1 MAKKSAYREKR
12 RQQQQHRRQTI
23 IIIVIVAALAVVALL
38 ILPNYLPVGEIASV
52 TPQARPDAQGMTMGN
67 PDAPVRID
75 VFEDF
80 QCPSC
85 RAFTENYEALLI
97 ANDIPSGRVYYVF
110 HNWPFIGPESQ
121 QAANASMC
129 ANAQGRFWDY
139 HDMLFANQ
147 TGENVGA
154 FSDRRLV
161 AFAEQLGLNMSDFN
175 TCFDKNEYQAEIQKD
190 YSEGKQMGVSGTPA
204 VFVNGVQIV
213 PGFIPSYDQIEQAIN
228 NAIGGTPIAP

>member
-1 MAKKSAYREKR
+1 MAKRSAYREKH
-12 RQQQQHRRQTI
+12 RQQQQRRRLTI
-23 IIIVIVAALAVVALL
+23 IIVVSIAALAVVALL
-38 ILPNYLPVGEIASV
+38 ILPNYLPVGEVASV
-52 TPQARPDAQGMTMGN
+52 TPRARPDAQGMTMGN

-85 RAFTENYEALLI
+85 RAFTENYEPLLI
-97 ANDIPSGRVYYVF
+97 ANDIASGRVYYVF
-110 HNWPFIGPESQ
+110 RNWAFIGPESL
-121 QAANASMC
+121 QAANAVMC

-161 AFAEQLGLNMSDFN
+161 AFAEQLGLNMADFN
-175 TCFDKNEYQAEIQKD
+175 ACFDKNEYQAEIQND

-204 VFVNGVQIV
+204 VFVNSVQIA
-213 PGFIPSYDQIEQAIN
+213 PGFIPSYDQIVQAIDD
-228 NAIGGTPIAP
+228 AIGGTPIAP

>member
-1 MAKKSAYREKR
+1 MAKRSAYREKH
-12 RQQQQHRRQTI
+12 RQQQQRRRQTI
-23 IIIVIVAALAVVALL
+23 IIIVIVAALAVAALL
-38 ILPNYLPVGEIASV
+38 ILPNYLPIGEIASV
-52 TPQARPDAQGMTMGN
+52 TPRPRPDAQGTTMGN

-85 RAFTENYEALLI
+85 RAFTENYEPQLI
-97 ANDIPSGRVYYVF
+97 ANDISSGRVYYVF
-110 HNWPFIGPESQ
+110 RQWPFIGPESL

-129 ANAQGRFWDY
+129 ANAQGRFWEY

-175 TCFDKNEYQAEIQKD
+175 SCFKSNDYQAEIQND
-190 YSEGKQMGVSGTPA
+190 YSEGKQMGVTGTPA
-204 VFVNGVQIV
+204 VFVNGVQIA
-213 PGFIPSYDQIEQAIN
+213 PGFIPSYDQIVQAIDD
-228 NAIGGTPIAP
+228 AIGGTPIAP

>member
-1 MAKKSAYREKR
+1 MAKRAALRDRR
-12 RQQQQHRRQTI
+12 RQQQNRQRLTI
-23 IIIVIVAALAVVALL
+23 VIIVIVAALAVVALL
-38 ILPNYLPVGEIASV
+38 ILPNMLPVGEIASI
-52 TPQARPDAQGMTMGN
+52 TPQPRPDAQGTSMGN

-80 QCPSC
+80 QCPAC
-85 RAFTENYEALLI
+85 RSFTENYEPLLM
-97 ANDIPSGRVYYVF
+97 ANDIPAGRAYYVF
-110 HNWPFIGPESQ
+110 RQWPFIGPESL

-139 HDMLFANQ
+139 HDLLFANQ

-175 TCFDKNEYQAEIQKD
+175 TCFNQNTYQSEIQSD
-190 YSEGKQMGVSGTPA
+190 YTEGTQRGVSGTPA
-204 VFVNGVQIV
+204 VFINGVQLA
-213 PGFIPSYDQIEQAIN
+213 PGFIPSYDQIVQAID
-228 NAIGGTPIAP
+228 NAIGGTPAAP

>member
-1 MAKKSAYREKR
+1 MAKRSAFREK
-12 RQQQQHRRQTI
+12 RQQQQQRRRLTI
-23 IIIVIVAALAVVALL
+23 IIIVTIAALAVVGLL
-38 ILPNYLPVGEIASV
+38 ILPNYLPIGEIASI
-52 TPQARPDAQGMTMGN
+52 TTQPRPDAQGTSMGN
-67 PDAPVRID
+67 TDAPVRID

-85 RAFTENYEALLI
+85 RAFTENYEPLII
-97 ANDIPSGRVYYVF
+97 ANDIASGRVYYVF
-110 HNWPFIGPESQ
+110 RQWPFIGPESL

-154 FSDRRLV
+154 FSDRRLA

-175 TCFDKNEYQAEIQKD
+175 TCFKQDEYQADIEAD
-190 YSEGKQMGVSGTPA
+190 YSEGKQMGVTGTPA
-204 VFVNGVQIV
+204 VFVNGVQLA
-213 PGFIPSYDQIEQAIN
+213 PGFIPSYNQIEQAIN
-228 NAIGGTPIAP
+228 DAIGGTPIAP